1 VKFDEF
7 AHYVVDEARRGYE
20 EMDKHWR
27 PQYRLCQPCHIDYDF
42 VGHHETIR
50 RDAGHVIRQIARHG
64 DGAEVPFPSADV
76 DSPESNAD
84 ESLRPFYEN
93 VSALKIRQLL
103 RLYRRDYAAFDY
115 KIPEEIRRILR
126 QRSG

>member
-1 VKFDEF
+1 MKFDEF

-50 RDAGHVIRQIARHG
+50 RDAGHVIRQIARHC

-76 DSPESNAD
+76 DTRQSRVKRRRISATV
-84 ESLRPFYEN
+84 LRERLRAEN
-93 VSALKIRQLL
+93 PPAVATVSARL
-103 RLYRRDYAAFDY
+103 RSVRL
-115 KIPEEIRRILR
+115 
-126 QRSG
+126 